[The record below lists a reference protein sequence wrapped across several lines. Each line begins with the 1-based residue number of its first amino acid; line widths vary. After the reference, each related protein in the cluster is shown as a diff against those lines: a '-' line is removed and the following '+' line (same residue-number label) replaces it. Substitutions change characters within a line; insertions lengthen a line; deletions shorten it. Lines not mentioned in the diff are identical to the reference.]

1 MSHIAFQKR
10 TAGQNN
16 SEKKTDV
23 KLHEQNTRE
32 GWRTR
37 SVKLQHLSELGKMG
51 QFKDAGLCYSG
62 TEENKKRPYYL
73 PPPSQLPFPLKKTN
87 KTQKQPHEKRA
98 NVYRCCSLGQL
109 ENLEHH
115 QAPAPIRNGGTP
127 NFPWQGTPANP
138 PEPKL
143 G

>member
-1 MSHIAFQKR
+1 MPHIAFQKR

-51 QFKDAGLCYSG
+51 QLKDAGLCYTG
-62 TEENKKRPYYL
+62 IEENKKRPYHL
-73 PPPSQLPFPLKKTN
+73 PLLPNSPFL
-87 KTQKQPHEKRA
+87 
-98 NVYRCCSLGQL
+98 
-109 ENLEHH
+109 
-115 QAPAPIRNGGTP
+115 
-127 NFPWQGTPANP
+127 
-138 PEPKL
+138 
-143 G
+143 